1 MQLNNMTNH
10 QPGAGATEQPHHLL
24 ADPPAIRLVSGT
36 VPISIPLFRLRD
48 VSFLHTQVE
57 HIVEPAA
64 NGSATNNNNYD
75 YYKPSAANG
84 LESIN
89 AGDAEP
95 ANGTGDHDHAKIKL
109 ETSDGEG
116 RPDSHETGSNYGIN
130 QDSRSPPSVAYALHN
145 GSVAPEYEIEKDE
158 QDERTDDDGGRI
170 VMMDEPGDESND
182 TGGAV
187 EVDDSEQDD
196 NKLAPQDQEK
206 MTQAV
211 KKVFTEYKWTPPVA
225 PIRSPSTKKK
235 QHIKRPMN
243 AFMVWAQA
251 ARREMAQQQPRLQNS
266 EISKDLGKIWK
277 SLTDE
282 DKQPFVEQAEK
293 LRLAHK
299 SQHPYYKYQPRRKKS
314 KRCVGAG
321 AKSGKCC
328 EDHYAELHELASPPS
343 MDDVAS
349 PGESGSSYSQPDGQR
364 PSTSGIS
371 RTHKQSST
379 KVASRGRSN
388 LRIAA
393 AGGVNVLT
401 SAPSTTTNYELGLAG
416 VTDYGASG
424 TTAPYEAPLP
434 VELYST
440 GVDGVEPTGNTHASA
455 DCHFLDEGQPQN
467 MEVVD
472 TPQQTIT
479 TVTEPSVATQ
489 LHSQNPPYGSRDWT
503 PVIGITNVVGTET
516 RAPSAM
522 DSTTASY
529 ELLGN
534 RNVSSGGM
542 LHPSSH
548 VLTGYSYSNYATSY
562 MPNTTEYHSAQTHF
576 HPAGGGAGFGEPGLA
591 CYSQQS
597 STHRYTAQQQSRN
610 IGEASFPQYGQTLHQ
625 QQHPTSPSIEHGAT
639 AKQQTRETQDLEE
652 VKYFLSARI
661 PSITLHH
668 ATPQHAVGAIATA
681 AEVINNADRAR
692 GAAPLM
698 ALDFGGAEVHGY
710 RHGSEER
717 PPTGGIAMLRAVD
730 GQMHGSI
737 QQQRHP
743 SLQTNSRMHSTSNGA
758 LFNYTIG
765 ETGGGQQY
773 MQSTMV
779 QLPYGG
785 QPRMDTPPN
794 VQQLRPVHHL
804 PLHQQD
810 VPEQV
815 SQQHQTFHNQ
825 QQQDTYQYGSS
836 PPTTT
841 IAQGGRI
848 STGSGD
854 GQFY

>member
-10 QPGAGATEQPHHLL
+10 QPGAGATE
-24 ADPPAIRLVSGT
+24 PPAIRLVSGSL
-36 VPISIPLFRLRD
+36 PISIPLYRLRD
-48 VSFLHTQVE
+48 VSFLHPQVGQM
-57 HIVEPAA
+57 VEPAS

-75 YYKPSAANG
+75 CYKPSAAHG
-84 LESIN
+84 PVS
-89 AGDAEP
+89 AGDAAP
-95 ANGTGDHDHAKIKL
+95 ANGQGDHDHANIKL
-109 ETSDGEG
+109 EASDGEG
-116 RPDSHETGSNYGIN
+116 RPDSRDTGSNYGVC
-130 QDSRSPPSVAYALHN
+130 QDSRSPPPVVGPPVPRVLHN
-145 GSVAPEYEIEKDE
+145 GQAAPEYAEEEEEPDE
-158 QDERTDDDGGRI
+158 PEGDDGGRMVI
-170 VMMDEPGDESND
+170 MDEPGEESND
-182 TGGAV
+182 TGGAA

-343 MDDVAS
+343 MDEVAS
-349 PGESGSSYSQPDGQR
+349 SGESGSPYPQPIGHR
-364 PSTSGIS
+364 PSTSGLS
-371 RTHKQSST
+371 RTHKQSAA

-388 LRIAA
+388 VRIAA
-393 AGGVNVLT
+393 ASEANVMA
-401 SAPSTTTNYELGLAG
+401 SAPSTTANYEMELAHEG

-424 TTAPYEAPLP
+424 AAAPYEAPLS

-440 GVDGVEPTGNTHASA
+440 GVDGGEPTGNTHTPT
-455 DCHFLDEGQPQN
+455 DCHFLDEGQPQS

-472 TPQQTIT
+472 APTIT
-479 TVTEPSVATQ
+479 TVTEPPGSTQ
-489 LHSQNPPYGSRDWT
+489 LHGQTGDFGNGTRDWT
-503 PVIGITNVVGTET
+503 PAIGITNGVGLET
-516 RAPSAM
+516 RAAAAMESA
-522 DSTTASY
+522 TASY

-534 RNVSSGGM
+534 RNVSSGCM
-542 LHPSSH
+542 PHSSSH
-548 VLTGYSYSNYATSY
+548 VLAGYTYSNYAASY
-562 MPNTTEYHSAQTHF
+562 MPNTTEYHGAQTHF
-576 HPAGGGAGFGEPGLA
+576 HPAGGGGFGEAGLA

-597 STHRYTAQQQSRN
+597 ATHRFTAQQQSRN
-610 IGEASFPQYGQTLHQ
+610 INEGSFPQYGQTLHQ
-625 QQHPTSPSIEHGAT
+625 QQHPTSPSIEHGT
-639 AKQQTRETQDLEE
+639 AGKQRTGETPDLEE
-652 VKYFLSARI
+652 VKYILPGRI
-661 PSITLHH
+661 PSVTLHH
-668 ATPQHAVGAIATA
+668 ATPQHA
-681 AEVINNADRAR
+681 AEVINHADRAR
-692 GAAPLM
+692 DTVPLLM
-698 ALDFGGAEVHGY
+698 PTHDYAGTDVHGY
-710 RHGSEER
+710 HGARHGAEER
-717 PPTGGIAMLRAVD
+717 PPTGGIAMLRAAD
-730 GQMHGSI
+730 GQMHGTV
-737 QQQRHP
+737 QQQRHTT
-743 SLQTNSRMHSTSNGA
+743 LQTNNRMHSTSNGA
-758 LFNYTIG
+758 LFSYGVG

-773 MQSTMV
+773 MPSAMAH
-779 QLPYGG
+779 LPYGG
-785 QPRMDTPPN
+785 QPRMDTPPAN
-794 VQQLRPVHHL
+794 VQQHH
-804 PLHQQD
+804 

-815 SQQHQTFHNQ
+815 SQQHQTFSN